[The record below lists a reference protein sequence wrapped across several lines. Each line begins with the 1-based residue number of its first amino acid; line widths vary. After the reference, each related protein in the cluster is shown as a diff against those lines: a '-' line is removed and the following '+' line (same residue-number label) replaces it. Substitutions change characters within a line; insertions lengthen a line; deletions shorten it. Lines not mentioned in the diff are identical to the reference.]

1 MSEQLDLFAETGVEA
16 SPAAEQ
22 QERPAIQIQPESV
35 FIKKGKHN
43 PKFNFRNKMDGLAFM
58 GHIRRNSVKAV
69 FFDPQYRGVLDKLSY
84 GNEGVGRGKARSA
97 LPQMSAEIITEFL
110 QEIERI
116 LSPSGYLFLWVDK
129 FHLVEGIKPW
139 LEPVPSLHTVDLMT
153 WDKLKIGM
161 GYRTRRQAEYLVIIQ
176 KEPLKAK
183 VTWTVHNI
191 PDVISEKAV
200 KTHAHSKPVQ
210 MQVRLIEAVT
220 NEGDVVVDPA
230 AGGYS
235 VLEACKICGRNF
247 LGCDLIYGED

>member
-1 MSEQLDLFAETGVEA
+1 MSEQLKLYTASDLEA
-16 SPAAEQ
+16 PINPLLDSPANEMML
-22 QERPAIQIQPESV
+22 EPV
-35 FIKKGKHN
+35 FFDADINN
-43 PKFNFRNKMDGLAFM
+43 PKLNFRNKMDGLTFM
-58 GHIRRNSVKAV
+58 SRIKNDAVKAV

-84 GNEGVGRGKARSA
+84 GNEGVSRGKARSS
-97 LPQMSAEIITEFL
+97 LPQMSAEVIGDFL
-110 QEIERI
+110 KGIERI
-116 LSPSGYLFLWVDK
+116 LRPSGYLFLWVDK

-183 VTWTVHNI
+183 VTWTTHNI

-210 MQVRLIEAVT
+210 LQVRLIEAVT
-220 NEGDVVVDPA
+220 SAGDVVIDPA

-235 VLEACKICGRNF
+235 VFEACKACGRNF
-247 LGCDLIYGED
+247 LGCDLMYGDD